1 MLAAAAFTAAFAAGL
16 VHHGMPALGDFGDW
30 VYESVLF
37 RDVLLVLPHGAYLI
51 KHYPVPNSFNTVVM
65 GVLMLAMPWQWAA
78 KAYLCLQL
86 AFQFAAAVI
95 FFHAVRS
102 VHPGIRPAVWL
113 VVPGAAFVGVNFW
126 YGFMNF
132 QAGIAWAMLVC
143 ALLLWR
149 ARPNFPYAILLVA
162 AFFTHMIP
170 CAFACTA
177 VVFAAISDRRPR
189 RLLALLPTAAFTA
202 WYLVGRFAF
211 AHNADARAPI
221 DTQIVYLSPA
231 FFAFKVNS
239 FLKSFGFVNPST
251 NLDHSVALQLF
262 GDNLFRALFAV
273 NAILAAIFFWLIV
286 TRCVRSLRT
295 GGLDAFL
302 WLAVLVFGV
311 IYLVAPGMALGVSD
325 PGARALQVSLW
336 IAIFLAA
343 DSVWLTRIA
352 AGCAVCLFAANVYLF
367 SKLGTLPVLPVAASS
382 PQRADASAA
391 LQPSHLPGYVTH
403 FAHIPYQDKVQYY
416 QAIERGD
423 FSMEIFPT
431 GLFLKR

>member
-1 MLAAAAFTAAFAAGL
+1 MLAAACMTLAFGVSL
-16 VHHGMPALGDFGDW
+16 MVHHAMPALGDFGDW

-37 RDVLLVLPHGAYLI
+37 RDVLLVAPHSAYLL
-51 KHYPVPNSFNTVVM
+51 KHYPVPNSLNTVVM

-86 AFQFAAAVI
+86 AFQFAATVV

-102 VHPGIRPAVWL
+102 VRPGIRPAVWF
-113 VVPGAAFVGVNFW
+113 VIPGAAFLGVNFW

-132 QAGIAWAMLVC
+132 QAGVAWAMLVC

-162 AFFTHMIP
+162 CFFTHMIP

-177 VVFAAISDRRPR
+177 VVFAAISDQRPR
-189 RLLALLPTAAFTA
+189 RVLAILPTAALTA

-211 AHNADARAPI
+211 AHNADAHAPI
-221 DTQIVYLSPA
+221 DTAIVYMSPG

-239 FLKSFGFVNPST
+239 FLKSFGFVNPSS
-251 NLDHSVALQLF
+251 NADHSVALQLF
-262 GDNLFRALFAV
+262 GDNFFHALFAV
-273 NAILAAIFFWLIV
+273 NAILAALFLWLIV
-286 TRCVRSLRT
+286 TRCIASLRT
-295 GGLDAFL
+295 RALDAFL
-302 WLAVLVFGV
+302 WLTIAVFGAF
-311 IYLVAPGMALGVSD
+311 YLLAPGMALGVSD
-325 PGARALQVSLW
+325 PGARCLQVALW

-343 DSVWLTRIA
+343 DSVWPVRIA
-352 AGCAVCLFAANVYLF
+352 AVCSVILFAGNLFLF
-367 SKLGTLPVLPVAASS
+367 SHLATAATLQGADSTNLPA
-382 PQRADASAA
+382 
-391 LQPSHLPGYVTH
+391 YVTH
-403 FAHIPYQDKVQYY
+403 FGHIPYEDKTQYY

-423 FSMEIFPT
+423 FTQDIFPT